1 MDRRARMAMG
11 IILGFG
17 TCRGRALGHNPI
29 MNARPIERAA
39 RALHDR
45 INPGWN
51 WDDPDSGP
59 LRQAYQEAAKAVLA
73 AIREPSEEAV
83 EIGMEVVKNVHLGM
97 SEAAYRDDTIE
108 IWHMM
113 LDATSRETR

>member
-1 MDRRARMAMG
+1 MGTIPDIRA
-11 IILGFG
+11 
-17 TCRGRALGHNPI
+17 CRDRALSHNPA
-29 MNARPIERAA
+29 MTARPIERAA

-45 INPGWN
+45 IKPGWN

-59 LRQAYQEAAKAVLA
+59 LRQAYQEAAQAVLA
-73 AIREPSEEAV
+73 AVREPPEEAV